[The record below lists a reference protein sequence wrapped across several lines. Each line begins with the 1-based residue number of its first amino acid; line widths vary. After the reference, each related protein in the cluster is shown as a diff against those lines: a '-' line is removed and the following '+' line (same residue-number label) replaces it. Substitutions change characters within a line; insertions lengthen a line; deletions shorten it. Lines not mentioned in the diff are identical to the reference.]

1 MGVIVELNN
10 YSEISK
16 PNIHYTEEKK
26 LNNCNSSYYSAS
38 DRQQPQLCVSAQY
51 CDTFVQEKEEKCVKD
66 YLKSK
71 MKGLKK
77 LKKKMGFAPRTG
89 SNSGTNN
96 LPPLYFHQV
105 HGENVYVKLLEISTN
120 WSGVIRFGFTANDP
134 AHLKYALPRYVCPD
148 LTNKPGYWAKALAE
162 RFADQETVLFYYVT
176 AAGDVHFGINGEE
189 KGVFFTGVETR
200 GPLWAMFDI
209 YGNSTAIQLIDSRAQ
224 LNNARRVSTHLSPEE
239 LSSPINNNSNIDL
252 MNRYIVNSMAAM
264 NVHPQATPAPLPE
277 DTQVPLRALTSPQDL
292 VPLPFH
298 RTIGR
303 NVRLSNDRTIASR
316 RDTEFSQG
324 YVFTG
329 RPVQLGEKIVIQ
341 VLETESRYYG
351 ALALGLTSC
360 NPASLKPSDLPD
372 DSNFLLDRPEYWVVS
387 KDVANTPR
395 VGDDL
400 TFCITPRGEV
410 TMSRNGSPPTTLMH
424 VDHTLTLWAF
434 FDIYGSTQK
443 IRVLGSSR
451 LSLSPPSNGIAR
463 GPHPATSASSPC
475 PQPPPQSRNRQP
487 PPVQVNIPDHVLVQP
502 SPMGGGTVLVVNLPP
517 YNPPPQPSRVSS
529 PAVMPPACSSSNNAQ
544 GSGTLLSTYSHT
556 YIEPVNS
563 APAPPIDTRSKEHQ
577 QAVRD
582 WAESFNLSASGSG
595 TGSTMGGSA
604 ECTVCYEKPIDA
616 VLYMCGHMCMCY
628 ECARQQW
635 QGKGGGHCPM
645 CRAVIRDVIRTYKS

>member
-1 MGVIVELNN
+1 M
-10 YSEISK
+10 
-16 PNIHYTEEKK
+16 
-26 LNNCNSSYYSAS
+26 
-38 DRQQPQLCVSAQY
+38 
-51 CDTFVQEKEEKCVKD
+51 TFVARNYMMDIGHIIKIRNLRFSPLSPLHVQKYMTFVARNYMMDIGHIIKKRNLRNMCVTTHWMRQN
-66 YLKSK
+66 LNES
-71 MKGLKK
+71 LS
-77 LKKKMGFAPRTG
+77 LVTAPRTG

-105 HGENVYVKLLEISTN
+105 HGENVRVSRDGTVAKRYESFCKGVAFSSRPVKINEKVYVKLLEISTN

-264 NVHPQATPAPLPE
+264 NVHPQSTPAPLPE

-360 NPASLKPSDLPD
+360 NPASLKPSV
-372 DSNFLLDRPEYWVVS
+372 FLR
-387 KDVANTPR
+387 
-395 VGDDL
+395 
-400 TFCITPRGEV
+400 EV

-475 PQPPPQSRNRQP
+475 PQPPPQSAITSRNRQP
-487 PPVQVNIPDHVLVQP
+487 PPVQSRNRQ
-502 SPMGGGTVLVVNLPP
+502 
-517 YNPPPQPSRVSS
+517 PPPVQ
-529 PAVMPPACSSSNNAQ
+529 
-544 GSGTLLSTYSHT
+544 
-556 YIEPVNS
+556 PVNS

>member
-1 MGVIVELNN
+1 
-10 YSEISK
+10 
-16 PNIHYTEEKK
+16 T
-26 LNNCNSSYYSAS
+26 
-38 DRQQPQLCVSAQY
+38 
-51 CDTFVQEKEEKCVKD
+51 
-66 YLKSK
+66 
-71 MKGLKK
+71 
-77 LKKKMGFAPRTG
+77 APRTG

-96 LPPLYFHQV
+96 LPPLFFHQV
-105 HGENVYVKLLEISTN
+105 HGENVRVSRDGTVAKRYESFCKGVAFSSRPVKINEKVYVKLLEISTN
-120 WSGVIRFGFTANDP
+120 WSGVIRFGFTSNDP
-134 AHLKYALPRYVCPD
+134 SNLKYALPRYVCPD

-162 RFADQETVLFYYVT
+162 RFADQDTVLFYYVT

-224 LNNARRVSTHLSPEE
+224 LNNARRVSTFLPPEE

-252 MNRYIVNSMAAM
+252 MNRYILNSMANLSVQSQQEDA
-264 NVHPQATPAPLPE
+264 HPPAE
-277 DTQVPLRALTSPQDL
+277 ARALASPVDL

-341 VLETESRYYG
+341 VLETEPRYYG

-360 NPASLKPSDLPD
+360 NPASLKPTDLPD

-387 KDVANTPR
+387 KDVANSPR

-400 TFCITPRGEV
+400 TFCITTRGEV

-451 LSLSPPSNGIAR
+451 LHLQTPPSAAA
-463 GPHPATSASSPC
+463 PAPSRMGSSHHGASPSMSSSQC
-475 PQPPPQSRNRQP
+475 PPQQGQIMSRSSNRSQP
-487 PPVQVNIPDHVLVQP
+487 APPQGPAPVQVNIPDHLLVQP
-502 SPMGGGTVLVVNLPP
+502 SSMGGTVLVVNLPP
-517 YNPPPQPSRVSS
+517 YNPPPQPPRVTS
-529 PAVMPPACSSSNNAQ
+529 PAIMPPSCSNGATSSQ
-544 GSGTLLSTYSHT
+544 GPSGTLLSTYSHT

-563 APAPPIDTRSKEHQ
+563 SSTPSPLDTRSKEHV

-582 WAESFNLSASGSG
+582 WAETFNLSSTTGSGSSL
-595 TGSTMGGSA
+595 GSGS

-628 ECARQQW
+628 DCARQQW